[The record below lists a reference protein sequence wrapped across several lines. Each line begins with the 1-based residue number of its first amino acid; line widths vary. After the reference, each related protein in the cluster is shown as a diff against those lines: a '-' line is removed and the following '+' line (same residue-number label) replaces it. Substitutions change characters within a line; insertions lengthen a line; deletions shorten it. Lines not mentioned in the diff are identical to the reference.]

1 MISTNTI
8 SLLQSPSA
16 SVKSTRTSS
25 NKSDFLS
32 ALQNASSSQ
41 KYSGVK
47 KTFDSATFSNKP
59 PTLSQ
64 EESKEL
70 AKKYDM
76 QDFIRNDEDQDA
88 LLAELVEKGIFTEE
102 EAFKLSISSHAGYI
116 GESRNIFVDENYP
129 IPHYLERL
137 PTSNEYFGEAV
148 RVILYADTIP
158 WYEDIIKEMEWD
170 CKIAIEDGRKEV
182 LPDIKKDIELYHK
195 FVKILKQIQK
205 EQ

>member
-64 EESKEL
+64 EEIKEL

-88 LLAELVEKGIFTEE
+88 LLAELVEK
-102 EAFKLSISSHAGYI
+102 AFLQ
-116 GESRNIFVDENYP
+116 
-129 IPHYLERL
+129 
-137 PTSNEYFGEAV
+137 
-148 RVILYADTIP
+148 
-158 WYEDIIKEMEWD
+158 
-170 CKIAIEDGRKEV
+170 
-182 LPDIKKDIELYHK
+182 KKKPLN
-195 FVKILKQIQK
+195 
-205 EQ
+205 

>member
-64 EESKEL
+64 EEIKEL

-116 GESRNIFVDENYP
+116 GEPRLTFVDENYP
-129 IPHYLERL
+129 IPHYLER
-137 PTSNEYFGEAV
+137 
-148 RVILYADTIP
+148 
-158 WYEDIIKEMEWD
+158 
-170 CKIAIEDGRKEV
+170 
-182 LPDIKKDIELYHK
+182 
-195 FVKILKQIQK
+195 
-205 EQ
+205 